1 LILENELLGLM
12 TLARIP
18 GIGDVLL
25 KQLVAYSGSAVA
37 VLNAS
42 GATLAKIP
50 GIGSVLVNAIVS
62 NRNECRTAAENE
74 LTRLIQ
80 TGGRA
85 IHYLQAEYPSRLR
98 SIPDAPPVIYARGT
112 FTFDNPKVLAIVGTR
127 QATSYGKA
135 AVESFLEQLQEF
147 RPVVVSGL
155 AYGIDIHA
163 HKTALQLGLE
173 TWAVMGTSLNQIY
186 PGPHKSIAA
195 KIEEQGGLLT
205 EVPLDAEP
213 EPSRFPARNR
223 IIAGLADA
231 VFVVEAMEK
240 GGALITARLAADY
253 FRDVFALP
261 GNIGQATSAG
271 CNALITSNIA
281 SLASSGSAIGLAM
294 GWTPDS
300 VGKKVSKSLEIP
312 ADLSAED
319 ASVIKLMLQGEIHL
333 DEIAWKSG
341 IPVNRVA
348 GILLNM
354 EFAGHVKSLPGKK
367 FAIRD

>member
-1 LILENELLGLM
+1 M

-42 GATLAKIP
+42 GAALAKIP

-74 LTRLIQ
+74 LNRLIQ

-231 VFVVEAMEK
+231 VFVVDAMEK

-261 GNIGQATSAG
+261 GNIGQATSTG

-319 ASVIKLMLQGEIHL
+319 ASVIKLMLHGEIHL
-333 DEIAWKSG
+333 DEVAWKSG

>member
-42 GATLAKIP
+42 GARLAKIP

-62 NRNECRTAAENE
+62 NRNECRNAAENE
-74 LTRLIQ
+74 LNRLIQ

-300 VGKKVSKSLEIP
+300 EGKKVSKSLEIP

-319 ASVIKLMLQGEIHL
+319 ASVIKLMLHGEIHL

>member
-1 LILENELLGLM
+1 MENELLGLM
-12 TLARIP
+12 TLTRIP

-42 GATLAKIP
+42 GAALAKIP
-50 GIGSVLVNAIVS
+50 GIGSVLVNAIIS

-74 LTRLIQ
+74 LNRLIQ

-98 SIPDAPPVIYARGT
+98 SIPDAPPVIFARGT

-300 VGKKVSKSLEIP
+300 VAKKVSKSLEIP

-319 ASVIKLMLQGEIHL
+319 ANVIKLMLHGEIHL

-341 IPVNRVA
+341 IPVNRIA
-348 GILLNM
+348 GILLNL